1 MGIPALVWAGIGFYE
16 LKDRLTKWTA
26 SMRPLMDLSKY
37 TGLVL
42 ILIIAGTILP
52 KALSSNT
59 DKAELKQAGL
69 YLKSMG
75 YSGSRFTGD
84 PRLIRTVFYADGEF
98 VATGDGLGLQE
109 TVRFIVDSRVCCI
122 LIDAMEMGSVPR
134 VYKDN
139 VDNTRF
145 FERISLPGLENMK
158 EYSLRAYKVN
168 SKGLGIRV
176 NP

>member
-1 MGIPALVWAGIGFYE
+1 
-16 LKDRLTKWTA
+16 
-26 SMRPLMDLSKY
+26 
-37 TGLVL
+37 
-42 ILIIAGTILP
+42 
-52 KALSSNT
+52 
-59 DKAELKQAGL
+59 
-69 YLKSMG
+69 
-75 YSGSRFTGD
+75 
-84 PRLIRTVFYADGEF
+84 